1 MKIQSSYTDYSVE
14 GIAEAARKS
23 EERGYDI
30 FSSSETGAYYFS
42 GGWNVKS
49 IYALLISFIFSA
61 ATIWNPDFRFLAS
74 FSWIIGGIVG
84 FVMYYLLSEK

>member
-30 FSSSETGAYYFS
+30 FSSSETGAYYYS
-42 GGWNVKS
+42 GGWHIKG
-49 IYALLISFIFSA
+49 IYSLFIGFVFSA
-61 ATIWNPDFRFLAS
+61 ATIWNPDFRYLQSYSWLIGAFAS
-74 FSWIIGGIVG
+74 FIT
-84 FVMYYLLSEK
+84 YYLLANR